1 MSFADR
7 DVRIVPEAAGRG
19 RGQQFQVRGHSFSP
33 FYTDR
38 P

>member
-1 MSFADR
+1 MSFAGR

-19 RGQQFQVRGHSFSP
+19 QVRGHSFSP